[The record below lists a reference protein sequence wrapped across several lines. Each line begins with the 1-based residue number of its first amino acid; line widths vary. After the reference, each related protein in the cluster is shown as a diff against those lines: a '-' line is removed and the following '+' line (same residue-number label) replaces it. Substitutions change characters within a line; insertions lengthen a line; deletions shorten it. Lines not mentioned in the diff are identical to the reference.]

1 MLKKN
6 LSWNYYSQ
14 CLNLFT
20 NGMQKIQKDILIFLS
35 HHWLSIIQLW
45 PNIVSYLEHSK
56 INYWTLYMKYIP
68 WLILIFLKI
77 LFIYV
82 CMYVCIYLFIY
93 LFLERGEGREKE
105 KRNVDGLPLATPIS
119 PMGTW
124 PTTQACAMTG
134 NQAGDLLFHS
144 PALSPLSHTSQGIC
158 SLVSM
163 KLHSYRSFAYFLFPL
178 IWLLS
183 SMLAT
188 RPWHSWV
195 HNFNFLS
202 YLRLKTQIKNLTNA
216 CCWSQKLS
224 NKLWMAEDEFI
235 ILILKND
242 TKYYWV
248 KYNKI
253 IFMC

>member
-1 MLKKN
+1 MTKHCQLLRAFKN
-6 LSWNYYSQ
+6 KLLNSIHEIYS
-14 CLNLFT
+14 LIDFNFF
-20 NGMQKIQKDILIFLS
+20 KD
-35 HHWLSIIQLW
+35 
-45 PNIVSYLEHSK
+45 
-56 INYWTLYMKYIP
+56 
-68 WLILIFLKI
+68 
-77 LFIYV
+77 FIYL
-82 CMYVCIYLFIY
+82 CIYVFIY

-105 KRNVDGLPLATPIS
+105 KRNIDGLPLATPIS

-124 PTTQACAMTG
+124 LTTQACAMTG

-183 SMLAT
+183 SILAT

-195 HNFNFLS
+195 HKFNFLS

-224 NKLWMAEDEFI
+224 KKLWMAEDEFI
-235 ILILKND
+235 IFILKND
-242 TKYYWV
+242 LKYYWV